1 MKHAVR
7 RGFSRKEKK
16 AVPVIGVDE
25 KSIAKGHKYMTLVY
39 DLVAGTV
46 EYIGDDRKTESLE
59 NYYRRLSSEQL
70 RSIKAIAMDMWEPYF
85 QATMLQV
92 PNAAGKIVFDRFHV
106 MGYVTKAVDTVRKKE
121 HRELMKNGDETLKG
135 SKYLWLYGRENV
147 PESRRAEFNQL
158 RGQEMK
164 VGRAWALKETLRRL
178 WHYVYP
184 ASGQKFWKQWY
195 FWATHSRL
203 EPMREAA
210 ATLKRHIRNILTY
223 FTNRIT
229 NAMSEGINGKIQAI
243 KKMAN
248 GFRNPE
254 NFKTAIFFHC
264 GGLDLYPC

>member
-135 SKYLWLYGRENV
+135 SKYLWGHV
-147 PESRRAEFNQL
+147 
-158 RGQEMK
+158 
-164 VGRAWALKETLRRL
+164 
-178 WHYVYP
+178 
-184 ASGQKFWKQWY
+184 
-195 FWATHSRL
+195 
-203 EPMREAA
+203 
-210 ATLKRHIRNILTY
+210 NILAV
-223 FTNRIT
+223 NSQR
-229 NAMSEGINGKIQAI
+229 A
-243 KKMAN
+243 
-248 GFRNPE
+248 
-254 NFKTAIFFHC
+254 
-264 GGLDLYPC
+264 